1 MFRFKCDDPSTKN
14 RLTATQV
21 TQKLLPEVPA
31 HDAVDEDADGGVE
44 GHQEAG
50 DHADDDKPAL
60 RGEAVD
66 LAHVDVRD

>member
-1 MFRFKCDDPSTKN
+1 MS
-14 RLTATQV
+14 
-21 TQKLLPEVPA
+21 QKFLPEVPA

-50 DHADDDKPAL
+50 DHADDDEPAL